1 MQTLTQIRSNLEKV
15 RPNLDKKYPIK
26 ELAIFGSYARGE
38 ATEKSDLDIMVE
50 FSKPVGYLFFDLA
63 KELEEYLHLKVDLVS
78 KKGIKPAY
86 FESLKSDLIH
96 V

>member
-1 MQTLTQIRSNLEKV
+1 MQTLSEIKRNLILL
-15 RPNLDKKYPIK
+15 RPILNKKYPIN

-38 ATEKSDLDIMVE
+38 ATENSDLDIMVE